1 MPFPDISKEAG
12 ISLFATGDFSNGQSG
27 FPGIRKGLQDSEA
40 YSIFSTGKLG
50 FERQNEFG
58 SP

>member
-12 ISLFATGDFSNGQSG
+12 ITLFATGEFGSGEKG

-40 YSIFSTGKLG
+40 YSIFSTGELG
-50 FERQNEFG
+50 F
-58 SP
+58 